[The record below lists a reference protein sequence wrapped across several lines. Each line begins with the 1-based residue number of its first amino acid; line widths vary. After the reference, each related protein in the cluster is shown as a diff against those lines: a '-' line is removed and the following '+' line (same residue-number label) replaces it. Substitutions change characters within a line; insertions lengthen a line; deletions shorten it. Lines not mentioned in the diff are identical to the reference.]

1 MTEQKNS
8 SSSPLGKTRSKTDL
22 HSLQMLKEEMS
33 HFLGEKKNPL
43 MDISEATA
51 MMLMSHYD
59 IQDQD
64 IINTTYMSMVDPEN
78 YNRKTSF
85 TKNYGSIKTY
95 LKEIQPFQ
103 MLFSEDDITKMYSK
117 DNIMALFSNLEKLDM
132 VSNVAL
138 QSLILVSAITLAK
151 KKPEGMKMKMPSGS
165 IQGLS
170 RIEVKKRLS
179 FLLTISQ
186 VLFYKSKDFTQ
197 VDDKKVSKMQKDLV
211 KIVGEY

>member
-8 SSSPLGKTRSKTDL
+8 SSPPLGKTRSKTDL
-22 HSLQMLKEEMS
+22 HSLQMLKDKMS

-43 MDISEATA
+43 MDISDATV
-51 MMLMSHYD
+51 MMLMSHYN

-64 IINTTYMSMVDPEN
+64 IINTTYMSMVEPEN

-85 TKNYGSIKTY
+85 SRDYGRVKTS

-103 MLFSEDDITKMYSK
+103 MLFSEDDITKVFSK

-132 VSNVAL
+132 VPNVAL

-151 KKPEGMKMKMPSGS
+151 KKPEGMKIKMPGAP
-165 IQGLS
+165 IQGLD
-170 RIEVKKRLS
+170 RMEVKKRLS

-186 VLFYKSKDFTQ
+186 VLFHKSKAFDQ
-197 VDDKKVSKMQKDLV
+197 LDGKKVSKMQKDLV

>member
-22 HSLQMLKEEMS
+22 HSLQMVKEEMS

-43 MDISEATA
+43 MYISESTA

-64 IINTTYMSMVDPEN
+64 IINTTFMSMVDPEN

-103 MLFSEDDITKMYSK
+103 MLFLEDDITEMYS
-117 DNIMALFSNLEKLDM
+117 MALFSNLETLDM
-132 VSNVAL
+132 RCPMLLSSPWSL
-138 QSLILVSAITLAK
+138 CQQSSC
-151 KKPEGMKMKMPSGS
+151 
-165 IQGLS
+165 Q
-170 RIEVKKRLS
+170 RR
-179 FLLTISQ
+179 SQ
-186 VLFYKSKDFTQ
+186 K
-197 VDDKKVSKMQKDLV
+197 
-211 KIVGEY
+211 E

>member
-1 MTEQKNS
+1 
-8 SSSPLGKTRSKTDL
+8 
-22 HSLQMLKEEMS
+22 MS

-43 MDISEATA
+43 IDISEATA
-51 MMLMSHYD
+51 MMLMSHYNILD
-59 IQDQD
+59 KD

-85 TKNYGSIKTY
+85 TKNYGSIKTS

-103 MLFSEDDITKMYSK
+103 MLFSENEITKMYSK

-132 VSNVAL
+132 LSNVAL
-138 QSLILVSAITLAK
+138 QSLILVSAITLSK

-165 IQGLS
+165 IQDLS

-186 VLFYKSKDFTQ
+186 VLFHKSKDFDQ